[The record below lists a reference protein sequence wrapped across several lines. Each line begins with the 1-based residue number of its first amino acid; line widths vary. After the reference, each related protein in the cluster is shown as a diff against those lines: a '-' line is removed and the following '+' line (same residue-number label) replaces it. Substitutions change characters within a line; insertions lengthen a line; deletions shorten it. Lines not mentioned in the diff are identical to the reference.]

1 MSRRKKSESIESDQ
15 NPFALSTGDMMSGL
29 MFIFVLLLAALM
41 LQIQRQSE
49 KTQNQ
54 IEDYNRIKQE
64 MYVDLKKEFGK
75 DTLKWNAKIDS
86 AKLSIRFQ
94 KQSALFDYGK
104 IELKNDFK
112 DILNDF
118 FPRYMKLIT
127 KEEYR
132 NNIEEIRIE
141 GHTDSR
147 GSYESNMELS
157 QGRTRSILNYCLNIM
172 PDTTIYTDS
181 VPTTLADWAKLRITA
196 NGLSSS
202 HLIFNQD
209 KTENFELSRRVE
221 FRIRTNAESKM
232 EEILKRLKSMQ
243 SKD

>member
-1 MSRRKKSESIESDQ
+1 
-15 NPFALSTGDMMSGL
+15 

-41 LQIQRQSE
+41 LQIQRQND

-54 IEDYNRIKQE
+54 IKDYNRIKQE
-64 MYVDLKKEFGK
+64 IYVDLKKEFGK

-112 DILNDF
+112 EILDDF

-127 KEEYR
+127 KKEYR

-157 QGRTRSILNYCLNIM
+157 QGRTRTILNYCLNNNM
-172 PDTTIYTDS
+172 PDTTLDS
-181 VPTTLADWAKLRITA
+181 ATTRAEWAKFRITA
-196 NGLSSS
+196 NGLSYN
-202 HLIFNQD
+202 HLIRNSD
-209 KTENFELSRRVE
+209 STENFELSRRVE
-221 FRIRTNAESKM
+221 FRIRTNAEPKM
-232 EEILKRLKSMQ
+232 EEILDSLQ

>member
-1 MSRRKKSESIESDQ
+1 MSRRKKPESIESDQ
-15 NPFALSTGDMMSGL
+15 NPFALSTGDLMSGL

-41 LQIQRQSE
+41 LQIQRQND

-54 IEDYNRIKQE
+54 IKDYNRIKQE
-64 MYVDLKKEFGK
+64 IYVDLKKEFGK

-112 DILNDF
+112 EILDDF

-157 QGRTRSILNYCLNIM
+157 QGRTRSILNYCLNNNM
-172 PDTTIYTDS
+172 PDTALDS
-181 VPTTLADWAKLRITA
+181 ATTLAEWAKFRITA
-196 NGLSSS
+196 NGLSYS
-202 HLIFNQD
+202 HLIRNSD
-209 KTENFELSRRVE
+209 STENFELSRRVE

-232 EEILKRLKSMQ
+232 EEILDSLQ